1 MPFANSHLR
10 ALYLDSLE
18 TGKDLNELSLCALNQ
33 LFSLQFEASRKI
45 LSIGRRQWPDL
56 LSNQELPLLM
66 QSWQT
71 SVADSLALTTQLT
84 RDLLDATSE
93 IQRQFARLLEKRIPK
108 LTAELVSEAEEMAKS
123 FAVPAAGVVPFKTAQ
138 KTTQKAA

>member
-18 TGKDLNELSLCALNQ
+18 TEKDLNELSLCALNQ
-33 LFSLQFEASRKI
+33 LFSLQFEASRQI

-56 LSNQELPLLM
+56 LSNQEFPLLM

-84 RDLLDATSE
+84 RDMLDATSE

-108 LTAELVSEAEEMAKS
+108 FDGRTVCRKPRKWRRASLCQQ
-123 FAVPAAGVVPFKTAQ
+123 GVVPFKATQ